1 MKKALRSILIVGIGA
16 GLVQA
21 AAAADN
27 QPAAPPPAPVQV
39 SGSNKLL
46 SAQPPAT
53 PKAPPAPAL
62 PAGFKDQKEQMSYS
76 IGMSIAKNIKQGEI
90 DLDMD
95 VLAGAMRDFVAGKA
109 MRMTDTE
116 MMQGI
121 RAYQTT
127 STAKRE
133 EERIKTAEKNRKL
146 GDEFLAENKKKEGVK
161 TLTVTLPGGKTAEMQ
176 YKIITEGTGAIPKS
190 NDVVEVKYLGKTID
204 GKEFDNSSKRGPGP
218 VKMMV
223 SRAAY
228 KGWSEAWQNM
238 KVGSKWELYI
248 PSTLARGDRP
258 IPPDVEAGSTLI
270 YEMELAGI
278 APPPAPRTNAPAP
291 LTSDIIRVPSTEEIK
306 KGAKPEIIKAEDAE
320 KKMQNDKKQ

>member
-1 MKKALRSILIVGIGA
+1 MGLGA

-27 QPAAPPPAPVQV
+27 QPAMPPAAPQ
-39 SGSNKLL
+39 
-46 SAQPPAT
+46 AQQPTLVHATNNLTVGNQMVKPPA
-53 PKAPPAPAL
+53 AQPAPAL
-62 PAGFKDQKEQMSYS
+62 PPGFKDQKEQMSYS
-76 IGMSIAKNIKQGEI
+76 IGMSIAKTLKQNEI

-95 VLAGAMRDFVAGKA
+95 VLTGAMKDFLAGST
-109 MRMTDTE
+109 MRMTDE
-116 MMQGI
+116 QMMQGS

-176 YKIITEGTGAIPKS
+176 YKIITEGAGAIPKS
-190 NDVVEVKYLGKTID
+190 NDVINVKYRGTTIE

-223 SRAAY
+223 SRAPY
-228 KGWSEAWQNM
+228 KGWSEAWENM

-258 IPPDVEAGSTLI
+258 IPPDVGAGSTLI
-270 YEMELAGI
+270 YEMELTGI
-278 APPPAPRTNAPAP
+278 EPPPAPRGSTPAP

-320 KKMQNDKKQ
+320 KRMQNEKKQ